1 MTHVDIYTDG
11 ACKGNPGPGGWA
23 AILLCN
29 HHSKIISGCD
39 PDTTN
44 NKMELQAVISGLAA
58 LTRPCEVTIYTDSQY
73 ISNAI
78 NLGWLN
84 HWKSGGWHTASGKHV
99 KNVEYWKSLLELL
112 DIHQVEFVWVKGH
125 AGNVYN
131 EQCDTIAVAESQK
144 AAAAQQTFLPTDFSD
159 LL

>member
-29 HHSKIISGCD
+29 QHSKTISGCD

-44 NKMELQAVISGLAA
+44 NKMELQAVIRGLAA
-58 LTRPCEVTIYTDSQY
+58 LNRPCEVTIYTDSQY
-73 ISNAI
+73 IANAI

-84 HWKSGGWHTASGKHV
+84 HWKSSGWHTASGKRV
-99 KNVEYWKSLLELL
+99 KNVGYWKNLLKFL

-131 EQCDTIAVAESQK
+131 EQCDAIAVAESQK
-144 AAAAQQTFLPTDFSD
+144 AAAAQQSSLPTDFSN

>member
-29 HHSKIISGCD
+29 HHSKTISGCD

-99 KNVEYWKSLLELL
+99 KNVEYWKSLLKLL

-144 AAAAQQTFLPTDFSD
+144 AAAAQQTSLPTDFSD